1 MSTET
6 TETTAALLAK
16 TIARLE
22 AAVEHHSAAA
32 ASAGDHED
40 RAWHQS
46 QELAALRIL
55 DLRRRFAATLPTV
68 EG

>member
-6 TETTAALLAK
+6 TETTAELLAK

-22 AAVEHHSAAA
+22 KAVEHHSAAA
-32 ASAGDHED
+32 AAATDHED

-55 DLRRRFAATLPTV
+55 DLRRRFAATLPA
-68 EG
+68 

>member
-6 TETTAALLAK
+6 TKTTADLVF

-22 AAVEHHSAAA
+22 AAIEHHSAAA
-32 ASAGDHED
+32 SAATHHED

-46 QELAALRIL
+46 QELAARRIL
-55 DLRRRFAATLPTV
+55 DLRRRFAATLPT
-68 EG
+68 